1 MKFAEFT
8 ENINQVYSGKFAHS
22 ACIVRPY
29 RCLGRCIYIDCMLA
43 ENLNEVS
50 LYKIFLFLQL
60 KKNII
65 LRGNGK
71 VKFGVNIFFMFLV

>member
-29 RCLGRCIYIDCMLA
+29 KCLGRYIYI
-43 ENLNEVS
+43 
-50 LYKIFLFLQL
+50 YIY
-60 KKNII
+60 
-65 LRGNGK
+65 
-71 VKFGVNIFFMFLV
+71 

>member
-29 RCLGRCIYIDCMLA
+29 KCLGRYIYIYILIVCLR
-43 ENLNEVS
+43 
-50 LYKIFLFLQL
+50 KI
-60 KKNII
+60 
-65 LRGNGK
+65 
-71 VKFGVNIFFMFLV
+71 